1 MITPSWILDIL
12 AGLMLLVAAVSAARL
27 VAARAWRQPG
37 GETDIDVAHM
47 LVGIAMAG
55 MLVTSLT
62 TLPNGV
68 WDVIF
73 ALLTAWFGW
82 RVYRESRGEGAR
94 VLADGHHMPH
104 LVHSAAMLYMF
115 VALSAPAAA
124 GSGGGMSGMS
134 GGSSSTM
141 QTLNAPVVALIFALW
156 LIVYVVLD
164 LDRLSG
170 PGHGHGS
177 YFAPPAAVPARA
189 ALVGATAGSGSM
201 SPVIAS
207 AAPAGTDGSAATV
220 PPQATGDGQPP
231 GAGDGGA
238 GSGNP
243 AGSARAFLLGPRVAA
258 GCRIAMGVTMAFML
272 IIMI

>member
-1 MITPSWILDIL
+1 MMTPSWILDIL

-37 GETDIDVAHM
+37 GERDTDVAHLLM
-47 LVGIAMAG
+47 GIAMAG
-55 MLVTSLT
+55 MLAASLT
-62 TLPNGV
+62 TLPNDA

-73 ALLTAWFGW
+73 AVLTAWFGW

-94 VLADGHHMPH
+94 VLADGCHMPH

-115 VALSAPAAA
+115 VAISAPAAV
-124 GSGGGMSGMS
+124 GSSGGMSGMS
-134 GGSSSTM
+134 GGSSSAM
-141 QTLNAPVVALIFALW
+141 QTLNAPVVAFIFALW
-156 LIVYVVLD
+156 LMVYVVLD

-170 PGHGHGS
+170 PGHGPGS
-177 YFAPPAAVPARA
+177 YFAPPAAAPARA
-189 ALVGATAGSGSM
+189 ALVGVAAGSGSV
-201 SPVIAS
+201 SLAATS
-207 AAPAGTDGSAATV
+207 ADPAGTDGSVATV
-220 PPQATGDGQPP
+220 PAQASGQLP

-238 GSGNP
+238 GTGN
-243 AGSARAFLLGPRVAA
+243 SASSAPTILLGPKVAA